1 MLKEENTLRII
12 QANNYEDMSQ
22 LAANYIIDKVIAQPK
37 IKLGLATG
45 GTPLGVYQKITADH
59 KKNGTSYQQVTT
71 FNLDEYVGL
80 SGQNQN
86 SYRYYMNDN
95 LFNHIDI
102 QELNTFIPRGDAG
115 DAQKECEAYEK
126 LLAEHQGIDL
136 QLLGIGANGH
146 IGFNEPGTSFNS
158 KTHVVQL
165 APSTRKAN
173 ARFFNSS
180 EEVPTKA
187 ITMGIATIMKS
198 KEILLLV
205 SGEQKSEA
213 LKRLLTGNVDE
224 SFPASVLNHHPHVT
238 IIADKAAIAGLK
250 VHS

>member
-1 MLKEENTLRII
+1 MRII

-37 IKLGLATG
+37 FKLGLATG

-80 SGQNQN
+80 SGQNPN

-102 QELNTFIPRGDAG
+102 QEINTFIPRGDAG

-224 SFPASVLNHHPHVT
+224 SFPASVLKHHPHVT

>member
-1 MLKEENTLRII
+1 MKIIEATDYQDMSKIAADYII
-12 QANNYEDMSQ
+12 Q
-22 LAANYIIDKVIAQPK
+22 KVNQSPK

-45 GTPLGVYQKITADH
+45 GTPMGIYSNLIADH
-59 KKNGTSYQQVTT
+59 QKNGTSYQSVMT

-80 SGQNQN
+80 SGENSN

-95 LFNHIDI
+95 FFNHIDI
-102 QELNTFIPRGDAG
+102 NKNNTFVPRGTID
-115 DAQKECEAYEK
+115 DVLKECEAYEK
-126 LLAEHQGIDL
+126 LVAEHNGIDL
-136 QLLGIGANGH
+136 QILGIGANGH
-146 IGFNEPGTSFNS
+146 IGFNEPGTPFDTE
-158 KTHVVQL
+158 THVVQL
-165 APSTRKAN
+165 TPSTRQAN
-173 ARFFNSS
+173 ARYFNSL

-205 SGEQKSEA
+205 SGEQKKDA
-213 LKRLLTGNVDE
+213 LRRLLTEDSIDE
-224 SFPASVLNHHPHVT
+224 RFPASVLKNHPYVT